1 MVHPYVNNVRIYSLV
16 LAKKQE
22 VFHQKN
28 HSPVPDKPQEAYP
41 LGPHTDYF
49 I

>member
-1 MVHPYVNNVRIYSLV
+1 MEHPFVNNVRIYSLV
-16 LAKKQE
+16 LAKKQA
-22 VFHQKN
+22 VFRQKY

-41 LGPHTDYF
+41 LGPPNDYF